1 MARTLVALGM
11 AFLLVGC
18 GFRPA
23 GTLALDRLANTQVE
37 DLTGRS
43 EVAFELAQ
51 QLDLEARG
59 RREDAPALR
68 LRILEE
74 RYDERPLTITSGARV
89 GEFELIAT
97 LRFDLLGEDGAV
109 LLAPQTLTTD
119 ALYLRDQGQLL
130 GSREEARTLKSEMRA
145 RLARRVLQAAMIK
158 ATP

>member
-1 MARTLVALGM
+1 MARALVALSL
-11 AFLLVGC
+11 ALLLAGC

-23 GTLALDRLANTQVE
+23 GTLALDRLSNTQIE

-51 QLDLEARG
+51 RLDLEARG
-59 RREDAPALR
+59 RQEDAPALR

-89 GEFELIAT
+89 GEFELITT
-97 LRFDLLGEDGAV
+97 LRFDLLGADGAV
-109 LLAPQTLTTD
+109 LLPPQTLTTD

-130 GSREEARTLKSEMRA
+130 GSREEARTLKSEMRD

-158 ATP
+158 AAP

>member
-11 AFLLVGC
+11 ALLLVGC

-130 GSREEARTLKSEMRA
+130 GSREEARTLKTEMRA

-158 ATP
+158 AAH

>member
-11 AFLLVGC
+11 ALLLVGC

-158 ATP
+158 AAP